1 MYQKWCGNEEKV
13 ENSLHYKLRAC
24 HTECQKAIVHNIKKQ
39 TDLRPGEPKILEY
52 LAEHEPCEQK
62 EIAAGCN
69 LDSASVTGI
78 LRRME
83 VRGLIKREMK
93 NGNRRSLYVSMT
105 DKGRTLETQVEKTFA
120 YVDSQAVKG
129 LSEKEINEFLNV
141 LNVIN
146 NNLSILDESTQDT

>member
-1 MYQKWCGNEEKV
+1 
-13 ENSLHYKLRAC
+13 
-24 HTECQKAIVHNIKKQ
+24 
-39 TDLRPGEPKILEY
+39 
-52 LAEHEPCEQK
+52 
-62 EIAAGCN
+62 
-69 LDSASVTGI
+69 
-78 LRRME
+78 ME

-146 NNLSILDESTQDT
+146 NNLSILDESMQDT